1 MESWIDQPWT
11 RRWWRMPGEMLLSQ
25 QFDKTQATV
34 TFTWCNP
41 TEWGLEFVIDGGAPV
56 NAIFHVDSEDLT
68 GTKAVPRPVVAA
80 LMEQFQARERGI
92 RNAAKLANDPLL
104 NAIAEQLPK
113 QEWTTG
119 RRLRKLTGLDV
130 DAFQRHLGRLMPR
143 YVRRD
148 AFEADDK
155 YSLTLPGL
163 IVMDAKLRSTAVMES
178 IYQAVARCYDRDEEA
193 ESFEISDIVACGVA
207 DADLPLARVIAQ
219 VCVLVGGN
227 VAIDDLF
234 LRMPPDA
241 EMIAAQVKKK
251 VSFHDY
257 LIHSATEKQRNIHF
271 AVNRPWL
278 QAPLV
283 IERDALRIDYLP
295 MGFLSH
301 PSSMSDAVVAAP
313 PRAVEAPTAKQEA
326 ASAPE
331 ILLPR
336 LDVKYGEKLG
346 DGAFGTVWEATDVLL
361 ERKLAVKFLTSTDEH
376 LDEKALLRQARSL
389 ALVAHPNLVVVYGAA
404 WLRHPKTGLVEPAI
418 MMELL
423 DGEPL
428 LSWSA
433 VQHDREAALHVA
445 WGLLNGIAAMHAAG
459 LHHGDLHARNVLVL
473 RDGQAKVIDWRY
485 QDTFLARSTASREQ
499 LIEDDARHAID
510 RVVSLFERQGLRD
523 ESLEL
528 RRMSTIPEAQ
538 KYLERLTAAPAVPA
552 VAPAPVTEP
561 LAPVF
566 PPAPARLDRSNV
578 NETEKTES
586 QSELAIWPVQE
597 SDLDAGEL
605 MAEIDSLFRDGVVT
619 GPVEWLFRNPPVKTI
634 GTRRWELAHREAA
647 NVIQKWEL
655 DIRDRGFLA
664 FRWAKFAGYEQVFYE
679 TRELLDSV
687 VVPIH
692 LYGLAMAAAAKRMG
706 TMAVARAH
714 FRLTAVGSSDFTL
727 LDDAKVTTKAIYS
740 PKAEAKLATD
750 LEAAIPGPP
759 GAIAARLINRILSNF
774 HVERH
779 RLGDQGSNAPL
790 VRLDEAAYDKYLAL
804 ARVTLAAG

>member
-1 MESWIDQPWT
+1 
-11 RRWWRMPGEMLLSQ
+11 
-25 QFDKTQATV
+25 
-34 TFTWCNP
+34 
-41 TEWGLEFVIDGGAPV
+41 
-56 NAIFHVDSEDLT
+56 
-68 GTKAVPRPVVAA
+68 
-80 LMEQFQARERGI
+80 
-92 RNAAKLANDPLL
+92 
-104 NAIAEQLPK
+104 
-113 QEWTTG
+113 
-119 RRLRKLTGLDV
+119 
-130 DAFQRHLGRLMPR
+130 
-143 YVRRD
+143 
-148 AFEADDK
+148 
-155 YSLTLPGL
+155 
-163 IVMDAKLRSTAVMES
+163 
-178 IYQAVARCYDRDEEA
+178 
-193 ESFEISDIVACGVA
+193 
-207 DADLPLARVIAQ
+207 
-219 VCVLVGGN
+219 
-227 VAIDDLF
+227 
-234 LRMPPDA
+234 
-241 EMIAAQVKKK
+241 
-251 VSFHDY
+251 
-257 LIHSATEKQRNIHF
+257 
-271 AVNRPWL
+271 
-278 QAPLV
+278 
-283 IERDALRIDYLP
+283 
-295 MGFLSH
+295 
-301 PSSMSDAVVAAP
+301 
-313 PRAVEAPTAKQEA
+313 
-326 ASAPE
+326 
-331 ILLPR
+331 
-336 LDVKYGEKLG
+336 
-346 DGAFGTVWEATDVLL
+346 
-361 ERKLAVKFLTSTDEH
+361 
-376 LDEKALLRQARSL
+376 
-389 ALVAHPNLVVVYGAA
+389 
-404 WLRHPKTGLVEPAI
+404 

-510 RVVSLFERQGLRD
+510 RVVSL
-523 ESLEL
+523 
-528 RRMSTIPEAQ
+528 
-538 KYLERLTAAPAVPA
+538 LERLTAAPAVPA